1 MLRQLTPQLACSR
14 ACSKPEITLE
24 AFKAALRIR
33 SYCDDPDDATKG
45 DEWKKWFWELF
56 KEFSKE
62 DRMLTLKFMSGN
74 SRLNQGVKYNITI

>member
-24 AFKAALRIR
+24 AFKAALKIHC
-33 SYCDDPDDATKG
+33 YCDDAAKEE
-45 DEWKKWFWELF
+45 EWKKWFWELF